1 MDRTVLFATGSM
13 LALILGGNA
22 LAQPLSQTPPGAASA
37 PTTTSTESSSGTNA
51 GASTI
56 TTAAPQS
63 SRLGEVVV
71 TAQRRSENLQHAAVS
86 VDAVSG
92 TDLIRNGVTDSTT
105 LSSLVPGLAVVSS
118 GGGVVSYFVRGVGNF
133 AETPVSNPAIA
144 FNLDNVYIGRPVA
157 STGPFFD
164 LDRVEVLKGPQGT
177 LYGRNATAGAINVL
191 PTKPVIGQFGGYV
204 DASYGNY
211 DAYDVEG
218 AVNAPVGD
226 RTAIR
231 LSAALV
237 GHNAY
242 LSDGTSDEDT
252 KAVRLQVLSR
262 ITPKLSARISFDYAD
277 IGGVGGGSNYVDTYR
292 YNPATGQFAVRNSG
306 LGASRGLYDPASQAF
321 LETTTAGTAKRLNG
335 PLAPYPFQ
343 NNKLW
348 GVHAEIVYDTGFGT
362 LTLIPSWRPT
372 SVATFSALPSFG
384 YQLNEH
390 DDDYSAELR
399 FAGKRISLFDYTFG
413 ALYFRESEKSNFEV
427 NAQSVQDY
435 ENFDN
440 STTSYA
446 GFGRLTAHLTDQL
459 RLVGGV
465 RYSSDAL
472 GSGASTTGLAHVCLA
487 PGCPT
492 GSLFPFT
499 TTLAAQPVPY
509 PAKPGVALAGPGLIV
524 SRTGETINISE
535 GNHRT
540 TYRGAIEYD
549 LTPQSLLYGS
559 VETGYRSGGFNTA
572 AGFSTYQP
580 EYITAYTVGSKNRF
594 LDNRL
599 EANAE
604 FFVWNYR
611 NQQVS
616 HLAADLAGNIG
627 NITQNVGR
635 SINQG
640 VELEGRYLLTPSTVL
655 TANVQYL
662 DAHYGDY
669 VYDVPVLA
677 GVPYTGCRVSPV
689 SAALLQVN
697 CSGKSSYNSPQFTLD
712 LGAQQTWRF
721 GDYQLVGFVNTQYLT
736 DRYIGFDYQPSE
748 LAPSV
753 WRTNAQLTLSPTYA
767 KWSIAVFAQNLEDNR
782 FPTQAVANPFASTV
796 VDTTAAPRTYGVRV
810 STRF

>member
-1 MDRTVLFATGSM
+1 MVRVHVLATGSA
-13 LALILGGNA
+13 LALMTGGSA
-22 LAQPLSQTPPGAASA
+22 LAQPPSQTPAPAASA
-37 PTTTSTESSSGTNA
+37 PTTTSTGSSSGTNA
-51 GASTI
+51 GASAI
-56 TTAAPQS
+56 TTAAPQPS
-63 SRLGEVVV
+63 TLTEVVV
-71 TAQRRSENLQHAAVS
+71 TAQRRSENLQRAAVS

-92 TDLIRNGVTDSTT
+92 TDLIRNGVTDPNT
-105 LSSLVPGLAVVSS
+105 LSSVVPGLAVATS
-118 GGGVVSYFVRGVGNF
+118 GGGLVSYFIRGVGNF
-133 AETPVSNPAIA
+133 AETPIGSPAIA
-144 FNLDNVYIGRPVA
+144 FNLDNVYIGRPIA

-191 PTKPVIGQFGGYV
+191 PTKPELGEYGGYI

-226 RTAIR
+226 KTAIR
-231 LSAALV
+231 LSADFV
-237 GHNAY
+237 GHNGY
-242 LSDGTSDEDT
+242 LSDGASDQDT
-252 KAVRLQVLSR
+252 KAVRLQVLTR
-262 ITPKLSARISFDYAD
+262 IVPKLSVRLSFDYAD
-277 IGGVGGGSNYVDTYR
+277 IGGVGAGSNYVDTAT
-292 YNPATGQFAVRNSG
+292 YNAATGQFTVRNSG
-306 LGASRGLYDPASQAF
+306 LGPSVGLYDPRSQAF
-321 LETTTAGTAKRLNG
+321 LESTTASTAKRLNG
-335 PLAPYPFQ
+335 PLSPYPFQ

-348 GVHAEIVYDTGFGT
+348 GVHAEVIYDTGFGA

-372 SVATFSALPSFG
+372 SVSTFSAVPSFG

-399 FAGKRISLFDYTFG
+399 FAGKRISIFDYTLG
-413 ALYFRESEKSNFEV
+413 ALYFRESEKGDFEV

-435 ENFDN
+435 QSFDD

-446 GFGRLTAHLTDQL
+446 GFGRVTAHLTDQL

-465 RYSSDAL
+465 RYSSDSL
-472 GSGASTTGLAHVCLA
+472 GSGASTTGLTLVCLA

-492 GSLFPFT
+492 APLFPFT
-499 TTLAAQPVPY
+499 TTLATQPVPH
-509 PAKPGVALAGPGLIV
+509 PAGPGVVLAGPGLILAE
-524 SRTGETINISE
+524 TGETLNSTE

-540 TYRGAIEYD
+540 TYRGALEYD
-549 LTPQSLLYGS
+549 VTPRSLLYGS

-572 AGFSTYQP
+572 EGFSTYQP
-580 EYITAYTVGSKNRF
+580 EYITAYTIGSKNRF
-594 LDNRL
+594 FDNRI

-604 FFVWNYR
+604 LFVWNYR

-616 HLAADLAGNIG
+616 HLADDAAGNIA

-640 VELEGRYLLTPSTVL
+640 VELEGRYLVTPSTIL

-669 VYDVPVLA
+669 VYDVPVLG
-677 GVPYTGCRVSPV
+677 GVPFTGCRVSPA
-689 SAALLQVN
+689 SATLLQVN
-697 CSGKSSYNSPQFTLD
+697 CSGKPSYNSPQFTLD
-712 LGAQQTWRF
+712 FGAQQTWRF
-721 GDYQLVGFVNTQYLT
+721 RAYKIVAFVDTQYLT
-736 DRYIGFDYQPSE
+736 RRYVGFDYQPNE

-753 WRTNAQLTLSPTYA
+753 WHTNAQLTLSPDYA
-767 KWSIAVFAQNLEDNR
+767 KWSVAVFARNLEDNR
-782 FPTQAVANPFASTV
+782 YPTQAVENPFADTL
-796 VDTTAAPRTYGVRV
+796 VDTTVPPRTYGVRV